1 MPLLE
6 TDRLHISL
14 LTLDDAGLILEL
26 LNEPEYIRHI
36 ADKGV
41 RDLDGARA
49 YLRDGP
55 LLSYTKHGYGLYRIA
70 LKQGDE
76 PIGTCGLIRRDVL
89 EYPDLG
95 YAFLTRHHRRGYA
108 SEAGAAVL
116 AYARRELGLVRIVAI
131 TALDNAGSIRVLE
144 NLGFR
149 QESVIELPDHN
160 APSRYF
166 VNN

>member
-6 TDRLHISL
+6 TDRLHINL

-116 AYARRELGLVRIVAI
+116 AYARRELGLGRIVAI

-149 QESVIELPDHN
+149 QELVIELPDHN